1 MNDRAS
7 IPPTIAYFMV
17 FIGVLGH
24 GSSEFFAVLSGV
36 NGAEVSVWRYVLG
49 AAGLLVIALIFSG
62 IGKLIAPMREMG
74 VRIILL
80 SFFGVS
86 LPYLAFHWALDFAS
100 IVQVGTLVTTIPIF
114 VGLCN
119 LVINKQPISTP
130 KLITGAA
137 AVAGVALLLTDGY
150 LAKLAG
156 DADSLF
162 GIFLSIACAFGGS
175 AYAVLAKPHIG
186 KYGALPFTT
195 VSMTLGAIGLWVVV
209 GIAWGNWV
217 NPFSLFDK
225 PEIAAWSLLI
235 LGFWNTTITQI
246 LWFGGLAAVPDITR
260 GSYLFFLKPVITAGL
275 ALLVLSQP
283 ISFIQAL
290 AIIIICGAVV
300 VEMAWPWI
308 SRHFSAD
315 AAQ

>member
-1 MNDRAS
+1 MSAAKS
-7 IPPTIAYFMV
+7 VPALIAYLMV

-24 GSSEFFAVLSGV
+24 ASSEFFAVLSGAK
-36 NGAEVSVWRYVLG
+36 GAEVSVWRYVIG
-49 AAGLLVIALIFSG
+49 AAGLLVAALLFSG
-62 IGKLIAPMREMG
+62 PAKLAAPLREQG
-74 VRIILL
+74 AKVLILSL
-80 SFFGVS
+80 LGVS

-119 LVINKQPISTP
+119 LLINGQSISTP

-162 GIFLSIACAFGGS
+162 GVFLSIACAFGGS
-175 AYAVLAKPHIG
+175 AYAVLAKPMIT

-195 VSMTLGAIGLWVVV
+195 VSMSIGAAGLWVIV
-209 GIAWGNWV
+209 GLFWGIWV
-217 NPFSLFDK
+217 NPAGLFDK
-225 PEIAAWSLLI
+225 PASAAWPLLV
-235 LGFWNTTITQI
+235 LGLWNTTITQI
-246 LWFGGLAAVPDITR
+246 MWFGGLAAVPDITR
-260 GSYLFFLKPVITAGL
+260 GSYLFFLKPLITAGL

-283 ISFIQAL
+283 VSLMQAL
-290 AIIIICGAVV
+290 AIIIICGAVL
-300 VEMAWPWI
+300 VELAWPLI
-308 SRHFSAD
+308 ARR
-315 AAQ
+315 

>member
-1 MNDRAS
+1 MNSIKS
-7 IPPTIAYFMV
+7 IPASLAYLMV

-24 GSSEFFAVLSGV
+24 ASSEFFAVLSGV
-36 NGAEVSVWRYVLG
+36 KGAEVSVWRYVLG
-49 AAGLLVIALIFSG
+49 AAGLIAIALVFSG
-62 IGKLIAPMREMG
+62 WRELLKPMQEMG
-74 VRIILL
+74 MKIVLL

-119 LVINKQPISTP
+119 LVINGQPISTP
-130 KLITGAA
+130 KIITGAA

-150 LAKLAG
+150 LARLAG

-175 AYAVLAKPHIG
+175 AYAVLARPHIG
-186 KYGALPFTT
+186 TYGALPFTA
-195 VSMTLGAIGLWVVV
+195 VSMGIGAVGLWIIV
-209 GIAWGNWV
+209 GIAWGIWV
-217 NPFSLFDK
+217 NPFTLFDK
-225 PEIAAWSLLI
+225 TPIAAWSLFI

-246 LWFGGLAAVPDITR
+246 MWFGGLAAVPDITR

-275 ALLVLSQP
+275 ALLVLAQP
-283 ISFIQAL
+283 ISFMQSL
-290 AIIIICGAVV
+290 AIIIICGAVL
-300 VEMAWPWI
+300 VEMAWPAI
-308 SRHFSAD
+308 SSRFTASGSK
-315 AAQ
+315 